1 MTTVARTQVFLL
13 PDLGEGLSEAEIVE
27 WRVAV
32 GDVVTVDQSV
42 VEVETAKAV
51 VDVPCP
57 YAGRVVALH
66 GAAGEVRPVGQ
77 PLITI
82 APLDGAAG
90 DEPAGHATYREEERA
105 GSGNVLI
112 GYGTGHGGAG
122 RGAAGPGWRWPRSPP
137 PARRLRPAPAHSRAL
152 PSGRPRPPA
161 AAPGRRPR
169 TARPGRPPP
178 WSSRRSSAGSP
189 GNTAST
195 WPRCAAPAPA
205 A

>member
-1 MTTVARTQVFLL
+1 MGGGMTIVERTQVFLL

-57 YAGRVVALH
+57 YAGRVVTLH

-82 APLDGAAG
+82 APLDGG
-90 DEPAGHATYREEERA
+90 DEATYREEERA

-112 GYGTGHGGAG
+112 GYGTGHGNTT
-122 RGAAGPGWRWPRSPP
+122 
-137 PARRLRPAPAHSRAL
+137 RRR
-152 PSGRPRPPA
+152 
-161 AAPGRRPR
+161 RRPR
-169 TARPGRPPP
+169 LALAPEPVDAGTAADAAGLAV
-178 WSSRRSSAGSP
+178 SRSGTAGSD
-189 GNTAST
+189 
-195 WPRCAAPAPA
+195 
-205 A
+205 

>member
-1 MTTVARTQVFLL
+1 MGGGMTTVEGTRVFLL

-57 YAGRVVALH
+57 YAGRVVTLH

-82 APLDGAAG
+82 APLDGG

-112 GYGTGHGGAG
+112 GYGTGHGGAT
-122 RGAAGPGWRWPRSPP
+122 
-137 PARRLRPAPAHSRAL
+137 RR
-152 PSGRPRPPA
+152 
-161 AAPGRRPR
+161 RRR
-169 TARPGRPPP
+169 
-178 WSSRRSSAGSP
+178 
-189 GNTAST
+189 
-195 WPRCAAPAPA
+195 
-205 A
+205 